1 MKKVIFILLC
11 IVHCALYI
19 NLNAQVVCKT
29 IAEIKQQPDKTYIK
43 YTGTA
48 KTTFYNGTG
57 TSSQGLF
64 MEDETGG
71 ILLKSYLHSARTE
84 DPYGGSGKGWIQ
96 DGMMVTD
103 VLGTWGKGSAA
114 SISGITIATADLESA
129 SGELTAEG
137 ERYEIVPTRVTMA
150 ELAENLTLYD
160 GKAIVV
166 TDANITQEGNKYYM
180 NGIPYYSSKVSV
192 KTPAMGEF
200 AGIYVGGDYNRFFLM
215 SAELSKPTGFF
226 SFSDMSAYYKSVSV
240 EAIDAAVKDPVLVN
254 YVTKLDNNKT
264 VIFAQYKGLTGLL
277 NEGITIFLDGETNV
291 QSGDSIDGIYGK
303 YTDAYKSKI
312 DEKDFKGAYFT
323 QSADKTFNIRSS
335 NNSEV
340 VSTGVNISDLLT
352 NKVCMNYASQII
364 SSRYNG
370 KLYSVDDKYMFKIQY
385 EISNPSEDSDGL
397 ITVSDSIRIIGV
409 NGLDLSKYVGG
420 NILLSGIYDARVIYT
435 EEPTIIVRDE
445 KDILITYHSFKNIA
459 ELHAAGKPLSTEVIY
474 NLENEVIVNY
484 KRTQV
489 NSGVSQTWAFI
500 EDETGVVALDLGS
513 SNIDAVAGDKIK
525 GLKGVY
531 NDGIRYG
538 FDQYQAPQYKLIE
551 GVVPEIVSRGN
562 ELNVVKATLK
572 EVICDTMKYCSHI
585 VELTNIGGTFV
596 HHSDFTGETDDYYI
610 YDMENPEYEMHYSLG
625 AAIGSVDPDV
635 LGIDK
640 IIGENLTLTALMNFN
655 CLDGYY
661 VFYGLNLLV
670 PTDVKNNKDFTSKV
684 YTSNGVLY
692 IETLGGQAIDVYTI
706 DGRSVYTTTNSS
718 NITEINDL
726 EGAVVVK
733 INGEIYKTII
743 K

>member
-1 MKKVIFILLC
+1 
-11 IVHCALYI
+11 
-19 NLNAQVVCKT
+19 
-29 IAEIKQQPDKTYIK
+29 
-43 YTGTA
+43 
-48 KTTFYNGTG
+48 
-57 TSSQGLF
+57 

-264 VIFAQYKGLTGLL
+264 VIFAQYKGLTGLV

-397 ITVSDSIRIIGV
+397 ITISDSIRVIGAE
-409 NGLDLSKYVGG
+409 GLDLNKYVGN

-435 EEPTIIVRDE
+435 EEPTIIIRNE
-445 KDILITYHSFKNIA
+445 KDILVTYHSFKNIA

-531 NDGIRYG
+531 NDGIRY
-538 FDQYQAPQYKLIE
+538 DK
-551 GVVPEIVSRGN
+551 R
-562 ELNVVKATLK
+562 
-572 EVICDTMKYCSHI
+572 
-585 VELTNIGGTFV
+585 NI
-596 HHSDFTGETDDYYI
+596 
-610 YDMENPEYEMHYSLG
+610 
-625 AAIGSVDPDV
+625 
-635 LGIDK
+635 
-640 IIGENLTLTALMNFN
+640 
-655 CLDGYY
+655 
-661 VFYGLNLLV
+661 
-670 PTDVKNNKDFTSKV
+670 
-684 YTSNGVLY
+684 
-692 IETLGGQAIDVYTI
+692 
-706 DGRSVYTTTNSS
+706 R
-718 NITEINDL
+718 
-726 EGAVVVK
+726 
-733 INGEIYKTII
+733 
-743 K
+743 